1 MSSVFIAYNE
11 KKISNETKRKISYIL
26 DYGEIKDGFNIDDY
40 RDLALYK
47 KFGKIQII
55 YPESKGHKFNI
66 FKNERYLIA
75 VCGLIH
81 NEHKL
86 LKKYNYNDLWA
97 LIIDFLKQGNIRG
110 LENFF
115 INATGQFSIFI
126 FNFLKDEI
134 FFINDK
140 LGLFPSY
147 YLENNDSFIYASRA
161 EAIIPIKKG
170 SFKINYNAVADFL
183 SLGIV
188 QNRETFL
195 QNINNLPAASILRKK
210 SKSKSK
216 IKKYYEFEYD
226 DNSYSRERYL
236 PIVND
241 ALKKSVLDLYLLPK
255 KGIKQ
260 ACLTGGFD
268 TRLMNSI
275 LLESGKKQTVTF
287 TRHHFDKESEINKFA
302 VKKDEEIGK
311 KFASKYGLKYN
322 LIIEDYLRDVFKQ
335 NKKQTLELHGL
346 FGGELFGGEAYN
358 QPATLF
364 NMKIPASGKNHFL
377 TNRFKNLLTRDSIEF
392 YYENVSKIES
402 EEWKKKVFI
411 YKATL
416 VLTSFFNSLEKFGN
430 IAWEYPLLFFK
441 DDSLSGA
448 KTSLYPYLDADFL
461 KVLFK
466 IPYKE
471 LQNRKFY
478 SAMFE
483 KYYSKYLSVDVL
495 HGKKRYYRYNKNT
508 KKLYIHRKI
517 EEEMEKQ
524 KNREIVSDEERREK
538 GIKDFLHYLKSPVNF
553 ENFDKGFFFFKE
565 VSLKE
570 NDLLYHRIK
579 KLQKW
584 FKDNIY

>member
-1 MSSVFIAYNE
+1 
-11 KKISNETKRKISYIL
+11 
-26 DYGEIKDGFNIDDY
+26 
-40 RDLALYK
+40 
-47 KFGKIQII
+47 
-55 YPESKGHKFNI
+55 
-66 FKNERYLIA
+66 
-75 VCGLIH
+75 
-81 NEHKL
+81 
-86 LKKYNYNDLWA
+86 
-97 LIIDFLKQGNIRG
+97 
-110 LENFF
+110 
-115 INATGQFSIFI
+115 
-126 FNFLKDEI
+126 
-134 FFINDK
+134 
-140 LGLFPSY
+140 
-147 YLENNDSFIYASRA
+147 
-161 EAIIPIKKG
+161 
-170 SFKINYNAVADFL
+170 
-183 SLGIV
+183 
-188 QNRETFL
+188 
-195 QNINNLPAASILRKK
+195 
-210 SKSKSK
+210 
-216 IKKYYEFEYD
+216 
-226 DNSYSRERYL
+226 L
-236 PIVND
+236 PIVNE

-275 LLESGKKQTVTF
+275 LLESGKKQAVTF

-392 YYENVSKIES
+392 YYENLSKIES
-402 EEWKKKVFI
+402 EEWEKKVFI

-416 VLTSFFNSLEKFGN
+416 VLTSFLNSLEKFGN

-483 KYYSKYLSVDVL
+483 KYYSEYLSVDVL

-524 KNREIVSDEERREK
+524 KNREIVSDEERRKK
-538 GIKDFLHYLKSPVNF
+538 GIKDFLYYLKSPVNF
-553 ENFDKGFFFFKE
+553 ENFDKGFFFFKD

>member
-26 DYGEIKDGFNIDDY
+26 DYGEIKDGFNIDNY

-47 KFGKIQII
+47 QFGKIQII
-55 YPESKGHKFNI
+55 YPENKGHKFNI
-66 FKNERYLIA
+66 FKNKRYLIT

-86 LKKYNYNDLWA
+86 LKKYSYNDLWA
-97 LIIDFLKQGNIRG
+97 LIMDFLKQEDIRG

-126 FNFLKDEI
+126 FDFLKDEI

-140 LGLFPSY
+140 LGLFPSFY
-147 YLENNDSFIYASRA
+147 FENNDNFVYTSRA
-161 EAIIPIKKG
+161 EAIIPVKKS

-210 SKSKSK
+210 SKNKSK

-236 PIVND
+236 PIVNE

-322 LIIEDYLRDVFKQ
+322 LVIEDYLRDVFKQ

-364 NMKIPASGKNHFL
+364 NMKIPTSGKNHFL

-402 EEWKKKVFI
+402 EEWEKKVFI

-483 KYYSKYLSVDVL
+483 KYYSEYLSVDVL

-524 KNREIVSDEERREK
+524 KNKEIVSDEERREK
-538 GIKDFLHYLKSPVNF
+538 GIKDFLYYLKSPVNF
-553 ENFDKGFFFFKE
+553 ENFDKGFFFFKD

>member
-1 MSSVFIAYNE
+1 
-11 KKISNETKRKISYIL
+11 
-26 DYGEIKDGFNIDDY
+26 
-40 RDLALYK
+40 
-47 KFGKIQII
+47 
-55 YPESKGHKFNI
+55 
-66 FKNERYLIA
+66 
-75 VCGLIH
+75 
-81 NEHKL
+81 
-86 LKKYNYNDLWA
+86 
-97 LIIDFLKQGNIRG
+97 
-110 LENFF
+110 
-115 INATGQFSIFI
+115 
-126 FNFLKDEI
+126 
-134 FFINDK
+134 
-140 LGLFPSY
+140 
-147 YLENNDSFIYASRA
+147 LENNDSFIYASRA

-311 KFASKYGLKYN
+311 IFASKYGLKYN

>member
-11 KKISNETKRKISYIL
+11 KKISKETKRKISYIL

-311 KFASKYGLKYN
+311 IFASKYGLKYN